1 MGRTQTVSL
10 LLVPEDEEAISRV
23 VQDKYPGVKFLDYGG
38 WVDPDVPPVA
48 ASISSC
54 GRRVSIWPSS
64 IYPVLP
70 TTRRGDGKLLGPLV
84 GPVVSWQRS
93 WEDPAFRKPGD
104 EAPVLQYGRWDASF
118 GASEQQEMTQFV
130 DGIWRIL
137 KKATSNKLLRVPPRR
152 QDENPWVPER
162 QIWVGSRA
170 MDMAIR
176 GELILNADALRLI
189 PESSI

>member
-1 MGRTQTVSL
+1 MNRPANSFFPLAVS
-10 LLVPEDEEAISRV
+10 VSFGD
-23 VQDKYPGVKFLDYGG
+23 GT
-38 WVDPDVPPVA
+38 PVA
-48 ASISSC
+48 PSISSC

-93 WEDPAFRKPGD
+93 WEDRAYRRPGD

-118 GASEQQEMTQFV
+118 GVSESQEMIRFV

-137 KKATSNKLLRVPPRR
+137 KKNASNKLVRVPPRR
-152 QDENPWVPER
+152 ASENPWVPER
-162 QIWVGSRA
+162 RIWVGLKA
-170 MDMAIR
+170 MDRAIR

-189 PESSI
+189 PESPG